1 MVRTPAEARRVAAIV
16 AKLSQPPAR
25 SSGSSS
31 RGGGGGGSGGGGV
44 TPAPAPP
51 THAWDTEVVGLD
63 LDAQSPV
70 GHGRVI
76 CASFYSGP
84 EVDYGA
90 GPRVWIDSL
99 AQPETLLAF
108 RGVLEDARVRKVW
121 HNYGF
126 DRHVLRNAGVDCRGF
141 FGDTMHMARLCDTSL
156 KKSGGYS
163 LAALSANRELLDEAG
178 LGAAAAAAQAAAAV
192 VKQPLM
198 ELFGKPKRKKNGE
211 DSKVK
216 ELPPLDEVQ
225 TSPDAEVRRRWV
237 EYSSRDAE
245 VTWRLYQ
252 ALRRK
257 LSDARPGRFRWQP
270 APVCFDEIQF
280 EGVNALDP
288 ANAGK
293 RDTERDP
300 PSALELYERVIM
312 PFGELLTDL
321 ERNGMSIDVAR
332 IEQAGLKAAA
342 QREEVIRRFKAWAV
356 DFSGRPD
363 MAHFNVHSDMQKV
376 QLLFGLPRKAAAAG
390 AAPGVATGAAAAAA
404 GPASPKGSSAKARSA
419 AEQADLMHDEDG
431 DDGAGG
437 EIDLLPPPPPPP
449 LQSPPPPP
457 PQVSARKAAGAAGT
471 GKRKRGAEEAL
482 PALSSSMLVP
492 PLATAAHAPASAGS
506 AGGHPLE
513 RSRIMPPEA
522 EPARAPAPAP
532 AAAAS
537 APKPASAPGRSRW
550 ITGPANA
557 PTTAAGS
564 RASAPSKGLAPLED
578 APARSGGG
586 AGGAAGG
593 AARSAAGGGHW
604 GGGGAGGGGG
614 GGRSHSRLAAQ
625 FFSEPLLPPWL
636 QLVAQRRFL
645 SAAAGGAGSGGVGG
659 GGGSGA
665 GGTAVPV
672 RRTRRVQRIVKE
684 GGCGSGSDLEF
695 VPGGSWLSSDSDSNG
710 SDLEEFGSALSGGS
724 CSGSGWRDEEDEE
737 DENGLQSAAAAAL
750 ARLWSTPGYLPVAPA
765 GAPLE
770 PLFEFESE
778 NTDGFVPPGAKAGA
792 KPKKKRPFLVPSLF
806 LPVMEKTLK
815 GRASGS
821 AGAIKKLVGKPV
833 DQSPA
838 FRKLVADGCAP
849 DVARRA
855 CERIGDLLEIAQIDT
870 TIETFIE
877 PLLAAGLEH
886 IDDAIARAIADV
898 EGAEAAEGAVP
909 ASQPP
914 AASAPSALAPTAL
927 GVEPPPPAAN
937 AADSSNAAAAAAAA
951 SAAADDS
958 AGVSA
963 AALAAL
969 SAAVPLSAAAAHAAA
984 HAAAK
989 AEGSVAGRLA
999 LAAALGVVPAAR
1011 VHCSLNLNTE
1021 TGRLSARRPNMQNQ
1035 PSLDRDRFRIRSAF
1049 VAPPGRALVV
1059 ADYGQLELRVLA
1071 HLAGCASMVAA
1082 FKAGGDFH
1090 SRTAIGMYPHVR
1102 QAVERGD
1109 VLLEW
1114 DEERLGRPPK
1124 PLLKDAF
1131 KEERRKAKVLNFSIA
1146 YGKTAYG
1153 LAKDWEISHAEAE
1166 RTVELWYGDRP
1177 EVQLWQER
1185 TKELARRTR
1194 RVYTILGRHRDLP
1207 DINTRLLK
1215 AHSERAAINT
1225 PIQGSAAD
1233 IVMMAMLKVWR
1244 CKELEA
1250 LGFRMLLQVHDELIL
1265 EGPAGAAPRALE
1277 RVVELM
1283 GAPFDRPLLVDLV
1296 VDAKVVTDWGS
1307 AK

>member
-1 MVRTPAEARRVAAIV
+1 
-16 AKLSQPPAR
+16 L
-25 SSGSSS
+25 
-31 RGGGGGGSGGGGV
+31 
-44 TPAPAPP
+44 

-90 GPRVWIDSL
+90 GPRVWIDAL

-108 RGVLEDARVRKVW
+108 RDVLEDPRVRKVW

-126 DRHVLRNAGVDCRGF
+126 DRHVLRNAGIDCRGF

-163 LAALSANRELLDEAG
+163 LAALSSNRELLDEAG
-178 LGAAAAAAQAAAAV
+178 LGAAASAARAAAAV
-192 VKQPLM
+192 VKRPLM

-216 ELPPLDEVQ
+216 ELQPLDEVQ
-225 TSPDAEVRRRWV
+225 TSPDVEVRRRWV

-257 LSDARPGRFRWQP
+257 LADARPGRFRWEP

-280 EGVNALDP
+280 SGVNALDP
-288 ANAGK
+288 ANARM

-300 PSALELYERVIM
+300 PSALELYERVVM

-321 ERNGMSIDVAR
+321 ERQGVAIDVAR
-332 IEQAGLKAAA
+332 IEQAGIKAAA

-356 DFSGRPD
+356 EFCGRPD

-376 QLLFGLPRKAAAAG
+376 QLLFGLPRKAATAAAPAAG
-390 AAPGVATGAAAAAA
+390 AGAVPTAAAATSGEARH
-404 GPASPKGSSAKARSA
+404 GPTSKAAKAPRSA
-419 AEQADLMHDEDG
+419 AEQAELLQDDDADE
-431 DDGAGG
+431 GAGA
-437 EIDLLPPPPPPP
+437 EVDLIAPLPTMMLPPPPPPP
-449 LQSPPPPP
+449 PAPAP
-457 PQVSARKAAGAAGT
+457 RKAASST
-471 GKRKRGAEEAL
+471 GKRKRLED
-482 PALSSSMLVP
+482 STS
-492 PLATAAHAPASAGS
+492 AAAASAG
-506 AGGHPLE
+506 AGSGHPLE
-513 RSRIMPPEA
+513 LARIM
-522 EPARAPAPAP
+522 EPASAPALAPAPVPAPAPAP
-532 AAAAS
+532 GRVRWVTGPSTALPASSRAGAAS
-537 APKPASAPGRSRW
+537 KA
-550 ITGPANA
+550 
-557 PTTAAGS
+557 
-564 RASAPSKGLAPLED
+564 
-578 APARSGGG
+578 APAADIVRSASGGG
-586 AGGAAGG
+586 SGGSGG
-593 AARSAAGGGHW
+593 S
-604 GGGGAGGGGG
+604 GGGGGSGSVSGGGGRWGG
-614 GGRSHSRLAAQ
+614 GGRSQSRLSSL
-625 FFSEPLLPPWL
+625 FFEPLLPPWL
-636 QLVAQRRFL
+636 QIAVQRRFL
-645 SAAAGGAGSGGVGG
+645 SAAAGGADGGSGG
-659 GGGSGA
+659 A
-665 GGTAVPV
+665 GVVSV
-672 RRTRRVQRIVKE
+672 RRQKRALRVAE
-684 GGCGSGSDLEF
+684 ESGSGSDLEF
-695 VPGGSWLSSDSDSNG
+695 VPGGSWLSSDSEGNG
-710 SDLEEFGSALSGGS
+710 SDLEGAAGVGGR
-724 CSGSGWRDEEDEE
+724 GEEEDE
-737 DENGLQSAAAAAL
+737 DENGLQAAASAAL
-750 ARLWSTPGYLPVAPA
+750 ARLWSAPGYAPVAPS

-778 NTDGFVPPGAKAGA
+778 NTDGFVPQGAKAGA

-838 FRKLVADGCAP
+838 YRKLVADGCAP
-849 DVARRA
+849 EAARRA

-886 IDDAIARAIADV
+886 IDDAIARAIA
-898 EGAEAAEGAVP
+898 A
-909 ASQPP
+909 
-914 AASAPSALAPTAL
+914 AASAA
-927 GVEPPPPAAN
+927 GEVGPAA
-937 AADSSNAAAAAAAA
+937 AATAAAAA
-951 SAAADDS
+951 SADVAAAAVAPTPAAS
-958 AGVSA
+958 AVAAAAPAMVAGIMPADASA
-963 AALAAL
+963 A
-969 SAAVPLSAAAAHAAA
+969 SPAAVPIPAVAAPFSMAAAYAAAHE
-984 HAAAK
+984 AAK
-989 AEGSVAGRLA
+989 AEGSVAGRLS

-1082 FKAGGDFH
+1082 FRAGGDFH

-1146 YGKTAYG
+1146 YGKTAFG

-1185 TKELARRTR
+1185 TKEQARRTR

-1233 IVMMAMLKVWR
+1233 IVMCAMLKVWR
-1244 CKELEA
+1244 CAELAE
-1250 LGFRMLLQVHDELIL
+1250 LGFRMQLQVHDELIL
-1265 EGPAGAAPRALE
+1265 EGPEANAPRAME

-1283 GAPFDRPLLVDLV
+1283 SRPFDKPLLVDLV